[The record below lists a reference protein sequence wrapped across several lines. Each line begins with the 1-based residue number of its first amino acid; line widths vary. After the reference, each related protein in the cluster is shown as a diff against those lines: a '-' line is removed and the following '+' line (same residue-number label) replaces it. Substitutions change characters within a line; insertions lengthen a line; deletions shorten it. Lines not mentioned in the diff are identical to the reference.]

1 MLILE
6 GTVWYRGARRRATY
20 VLHPEKHHNG
30 ESADSQK
37 TMAVVI
43 AAGAL
48 CVGRGGRKICPGL
61 GGMGGFS
68 LLLTDPSSSSS
79 VTLTVTVIVLV
90 MAFV

>member
-6 GTVWYRGARRRATY
+6 GTAWYRGAQHHTTY

-37 TMAVVI
+37 TTAVVI

-48 CVGRGGRKICPGL
+48 CGKRGEENMSWLGRGVG
-61 GGMGGFS
+61 
-68 LLLTDPSSSSS
+68 T
-79 VTLTVTVIVLV
+79 
-90 MAFV
+90 AN